1 MVASSGRTSMGSS
14 AGTICGTPC
23 STHSRTVAGSR
34 SSRDRRR
41 PIRMRTSRAGSAPRS
56 TRHDCWLPSG
66 SDRMAELELVLGGTR
81 SGKSRFALARA
92 SALGGDRVTFVAT
105 ARAGDEEL
113 DARIADHRRARPAAW
128 RTVEVDGDLAA
139 AVASA
144 DPAHVV
150 LLDSLTL
157 WLSADRKSTRLN
169 SSHGSISYAVF
180 CLKKKKK

>member
-1 MVASSGRTSMGSS
+1 
-14 AGTICGTPC
+14 
-23 STHSRTVAGSR
+23 
-34 SSRDRRR
+34 
-41 PIRMRTSRAGSAPRS
+41 
-56 TRHDCWLPSG
+56 
-66 SDRMAELELVLGGTR
+66 MAELELVLGGTR

-157 WLSADRKSTRLN
+157 WLSARLEASTSPESEWAAVAKAIEKRALAVIVVSDEVGLGIVPATPIGRRFRDELGKLN
-169 SSHGSISYAVF
+169 QAVARDAGSVVLMVAGLPVP
-180 CLKKKKK
+180 LK